1 MLIYLLVLLPLLG
14 IIILSSI
21 NRNKINNIKTFS
33 LFIAILTLGV
43 SLIIYI
49 LFDNSNVDYQ
59 FIQEITEINGLNI
72 YIGIDGIS
80 IYFILLTTFITPIV
94 ILSN

>member
-1 MLIYLLVLLPLLG
+1 MLVFLPLLG
-14 IIILSSI
+14 IIYLSSVD
-21 NRNKINNIKTFS
+21 RNNINNIKMVS
-33 LFIAILTLGV
+33 LFVSILNLLV
-43 SLIIYI
+43 SLVIYI
-49 LFDNSNVDYQ
+49 LFDNSNIDYQ
-59 FIQEITEINGLNI
+59 FIQEITEINGLNV

>member
-14 IIILSSI
+14 IIFLFSL
-21 NRNKINNIKTFS
+21 NRKKINNIKTFS
-33 LFIAILTLGV
+33 LFIAILNLCV
-43 SLIIYI
+43 SLLIYI

-59 FIQEITEINGLNI
+59 FIQEITEVNGLNI

>member
-14 IIILSSI
+14 IIFLSSI
-21 NRNKINNIKTFS
+21 NHNKINNIKTFS
-33 LFIAILTLGV
+33 LFIAILNLCV
-43 SLIIYI
+43 SLLIYI

>member
-1 MLIYLLVLLPLLG
+1 MLIYLLVLIPLLG
-14 IIILSSI
+14 IIFLSSI
-21 NRNKINNIKTFS
+21 NRNKTNNIKTFS
-33 LFIAILTLGV
+33 LFIAILNLCI
-43 SLIIYI
+43 SLLIYV
-49 LFDNSNVDYQ
+49 LFDNSNIDYQ

-80 IYFILLTTFITPIV
+80 IYFILLTTFISPIV

>member
-14 IIILSSI
+14 IIFLSSI

-33 LFIAILTLGV
+33 LFIAILNLCV
-43 SLIIYI
+43 SLLIYI

>member
-1 MLIYLLVLLPLLG
+1 MDQ
-14 IIILSSI
+14 
-21 NRNKINNIKTFS
+21 NKIKSIKTFS
-33 LFIAILTLGV
+33 LFIAILNLLV

-49 LFDNSNVDYQ
+49 LFDNSNIDYQ
-59 FIQEITEINGLNI
+59 FIQEVTEINGINI
-72 YIGIDGIS
+72 YMGIDGIS

>member
-1 MLIYLLVLLPLLG
+1 MSAFFIS
-14 IIILSSI
+14 IINFVI
-21 NRNKINNIKTFS
+21 
-33 LFIAILTLGV
+33 
-43 SLIIYI
+43 SLIIY
-49 LFDNSNVDYQ
+49 LLYDYSNINYQ

-80 IYFILLTTFITPIV
+80 LYFVLLTTFITPIV

>member
-1 MLIYLLVLLPLLG
+1 MLIYLLVFLPLLG
-14 IIILSSI
+14 IILLSSI

-33 LFIAILTLGV
+33 LFIAILNLCV
-43 SLIIYI
+43 SLLIYI